1 MSKCQIVGNHVL
13 YWLQVYLTKRDG
25 EIVANPLAFIVYIDK
40 PEEKADEYPAA
51 PAILAGVLV
60 CIIVFLALFIP
71 FVTRAKRR
79 RKEGKPVFKVHVHF
93 FLYSSLNKKRVS
105 MH

>member
-1 MSKCQIVGNHVL
+1 ML